1 MSIPDNT
8 KLLRELRLLERRTHR
23 RGKDS
28 VDHPR
33 AGSDDHA
40 NALFGMLRLC
50 TGKFDPNEGMP
61 HWWRHMQTSPEGDA
75 VARAWRDA
83 RLERETAAEAAARR
97 NVEAGSMPCTVDWAA
112 LQRERE
118 LPEGLTRK
126 QIGTPRIW

>member
-23 RGKDS
+23 SGKDS

-50 TGKFDPNEGMP
+50 TGKFDPHEGMP

-75 VARAWRDA
+75 AARAWRDA
-83 RLERETAAEAAARR
+83 RLCRPQHPP
-97 NVEAGSMPCTVDWAA
+97 NVVPGTVPSMIDFQA
-112 LQRERE
+112 LEPKP
-118 LPEGLTRK
+118 LPEGLSRRY
-126 QIGTPRIW
+126 GPPRIW